1 MVNSSFRLFFQKH
14 IFQSSIDDEWTRP
27 ALASCHILKWI
38 GGYLC
43 FVFIFG
49 IILNSFVL
57 YKLMKNK
64 HRQSPIRIFMITLS
78 VADLIHALFG
88 IPLPLTSN
96 LACRYRK

>member
-1 MVNSSFRLFFQKH
+1 MLNSSFLLFIKQHLFDL
-14 IFQSSIDDEWTRP
+14 SIDNEWTRP

-43 FVFIFG
+43 FVFSLG

-57 YKLMKNK
+57 YTIIKKKYL
-64 HRQSPIRIFMITLS
+64 QSSFSVFIIALS
-78 VADLIHALFG
+78 STDLAHALLG

-96 LACRYRK
+96 LACRYRI

>member
-1 MVNSSFRLFFQKH
+1 MLNNSFLLFITQNLFN
-14 IFQSSIDDEWTRP
+14 SSIDNEWTRP

-38 GGYLC
+38 GFYLC

-57 YKLMKNK
+57 YTLIKRKYL
-64 HRQSPIRIFMITLS
+64 QSPINIFIIALS
-78 VADLIHALFG
+78 STDLADALFG

-96 LACRYRK
+96 LACRYRI